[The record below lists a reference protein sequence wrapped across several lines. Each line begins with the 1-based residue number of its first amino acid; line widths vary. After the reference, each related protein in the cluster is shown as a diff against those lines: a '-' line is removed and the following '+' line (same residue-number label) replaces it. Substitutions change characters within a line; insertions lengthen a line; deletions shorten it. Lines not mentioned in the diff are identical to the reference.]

1 MANIDI
7 DGILKELPN
16 DGRIPKT
23 KIVCTLGPASRSVP
37 MIEKLLRAGM
47 NVARFNFSHGS
58 HEYHQETLDNL
69 RSAMHNTGIL
79 CAVMLDTK
87 SYLEI
92 TQNFLYM
99 LVLCFSDSGMSD
111 TGTVLL
117 YGIPRHQIPCG
128 RLAEL
133 QTPRLRTPPSD
144 SYSGTPRSTRSLTE
158 SPSQV
163 KWVLY
168 TDNLIQSEK
177 PHTYRHPTLD
187 LSGPEIR
194 TGFLKDGKAVQLK
207 EGQEITVT
215 TDYDIKGDEKMISM
229 SYKKLAV
236 DLKPGNTILCAD
248 GTITLS
254 VLSCDPA
261 AGTVRCRCGNTAMI
275 GERKNVNL
283 PGVVVDL
290 PTLTEKDKEDIL
302 GWGVPNSIDMIALSF
317 VRKGSDLVNVRKVLG
332 PHAKKIQLMSKV
344 ENQEG
349 VINFD
354 EILRETDAFMVARG
368 DLGMEIPVEKI
379 FLAQKMMIYKC
390 NLAGKPVV
398 TATQMLESMIKSPRP
413 TRAEATDVAN
423 AVLDGTDCV
432 MLSGE
437 SAAGAYPELAVKIM
451 ARICIEA
458 ESSLDYGAIFKEM
471 IRSTPLPMSPLESLA
486 SSAVRT
492 ANKAKAKLIVVL
504 TRGGTTAK
512 LVAKYRPAVPIL
524 SVVVPVLTTDSFDW
538 TCSDEGPARHSL
550 IYRGLVPILAEGS
563 AKATD
568 AESTE
573 VILEAAMKSATE
585 KGLCKPGDAIVALHR
600 IGAASVI
607 KICIV
612 K

>member
-7 DGILKELPN
+7 EGILKELPS
-16 DGRIPKT
+16 DGCLPKT

-37 MIEKLLRAGM
+37 MLEKLLRAGM
-47 NVARFNFSHGS
+47 NVARFNFSHGT
-58 HEYHQETLDNL
+58 HEYHQETLENL
-69 RSAMHNTGIL
+69 RIAMHNTQIL

-87 SYLEI
+87 
-92 TQNFLYM
+92 
-99 LVLCFSDSGMSD
+99 
-111 TGTVLL
+111 
-117 YGIPRHQIPCG
+117 
-128 RLAEL
+128 
-133 QTPRLRTPPSD
+133 
-144 SYSGTPRSTRSLTE
+144 
-158 SPSQV
+158 
-163 KWVLY
+163 
-168 TDNLIQSEK
+168 
-177 PHTYRHPTLD
+177 
-187 LSGPEIR
+187 GPEIR
-194 TGFLKDGKAVQLK
+194 TGFLKDGKPIQLT
-207 EGQEITVT
+207 EGHEITIS
-215 TDYDIKGDEKMISM
+215 TDYSIKGDENMISM
-229 SYKKLAV
+229 SYKKLPV
-236 DLKPGNTILCAD
+236 DLKPGNTILCSD
-248 GTITLS
+248 GTITMT
-254 VLSCDPA
+254 VLSCDPN
-261 AGTVRCRCGNTAMI
+261 AGTVRCRCENTAKL

-302 GWGVPNSIDMIALSF
+302 GWGVPNKIDMIALSF
-317 VRKGSDLVNVRKVLG
+317 VRKGSDLVTVREVLG
-332 PHAKKIQLMSKV
+332 SHTKNIKLMSKV

-354 EILRETDAFMVARG
+354 AILRETDAFMVARG
-368 DLGMEIPVEKI
+368 DLGMEIPIEKI

-437 SAAGAYPELAVKIM
+437 SAAGAYPEIAVKIM

-458 ESSLDYGAIFKEM
+458 ESSLDNDAIFKEM
-471 IRSTPLPMSPLESLA
+471 IRSAPLPMSPLESLA

-492 ANKAKAKLIVVL
+492 ANKAKATLIVVL

-512 LVAKYRPAVPIL
+512 LVAKYRPRVPIL

-538 TCSDEGPARHSL
+538 TVSDESPARHSL
-550 IYRGLVPILAEGS
+550 IYRGLVPLLAEGS

-568 AESTE
+568 SESTE
-573 VILEAAMKSATE
+573 MILQAALKAAVD
-585 KGLCKPGDAIVALHR
+585 KRLCKPGDSIVALHR
-600 IGAASVI
+600 IGVASVI